1 MGSFCCKNKHYAKMS
16 SLLTSFMIL
25 ISHLNPKGF
34 IMLHECTGHGVLM
47 ISINFQGFN
56 FKQQRLLPL
65 DWNENVI
72 PLN

>member
-1 MGSFCCKNKHYAKMS
+1 
-16 SLLTSFMIL
+16 MIL
-25 ISHLNPKGF
+25 ISHLNRKGF

-65 DWNENVI
+65 DWNEKVI